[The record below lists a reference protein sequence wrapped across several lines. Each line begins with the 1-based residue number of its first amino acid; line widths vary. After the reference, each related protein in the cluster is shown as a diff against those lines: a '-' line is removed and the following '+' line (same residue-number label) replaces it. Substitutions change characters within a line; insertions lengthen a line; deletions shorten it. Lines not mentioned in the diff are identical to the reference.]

1 MLLRLGIR
9 AFRGEL
15 TDPGDQAD
23 DAHGPWGP
31 GRTTQGQPEPA
42 RTTQNQPEP
51 IRPHRTSQNHPDPAS
66 ISLSCLGHSTWLH
79 DDDHDVAADDDNDHD
94 HGEDGDSDH
103 DEHLWAYCSH
113 RRCDKRIL
121 TWHVNDDPVQQT
133 HKRVDTSLL
142 GLGIRAFRRELTS
155 ISVGLFLGP
164 NLHVS
169 IHAEALHRC
178 ASGANASFAP
188 GRQFG

>member
-51 IRPHRTSQNHPDPAS
+51 IRPHRTSQNHPEPAS
-66 ISLSCLGHSTWLH
+66 IILSCLGHSSWLH

-94 HGEDGDSDH
+94 HGEDGDSDN
-103 DEHLWAYCSH
+103 DEHLRAYCNH

-121 TWHVNDDPVQQT
+121 TWHVKDDPVQQT
-133 HKRVDTSLL
+133 QKPQESRLFAESQRRVK
-142 GLGIRAFRRELTS
+142 
-155 ISVGLFLGP
+155 SV
-164 NLHVS
+164 
-169 IHAEALHRC
+169 
-178 ASGANASFAP
+178 
-188 GRQFG
+188 